1 MAGVVLRAARLSL
14 HPRPAANRATLF
26 PRTAPS
32 SPRTAGKA
40 LQGMGWWSEIACRFT
55 TLAATGAEAIGV
67 PTDVGDRAALH
78 TLAET
83 TWERFGG
90 AHIVFN
96 NAGVAAYG
104 AATELT
110 HADWEW
116 SLQINLWSAI
126 YGVETFLPRLLA
138 QNLPAHI
145 LFTAS
150 FAGLVV
156 SKNMTSYNV
165 AKAAV
170 VALAESLAKDLYNSS
185 IGVSVLCPMR
195 VATNVWETS
204 PRSRP
209 LALGGAQAFRRR
221 PAEVTAGMA
230 GEILDVDYVAQRV
243 LDGVQAARRA
253 LALGATHTIDP
264 KGVPD
269 FDCGPA

>member
-1 MAGVVLRAARLSL
+1 MKLVLADIDRSALDSAV
-14 HPRPAANRATLF
+14 ATI
-26 PRTAPS
+26 
-32 SPRTAGKA
+32 G
-40 LQGMGWWSEIACRFT
+40 
-55 TLAATGAEAIGV
+55 ATGAEVIGI
-67 PTDVGDRAALH
+67 PTDVGDGAAVR

-126 YGVETFLPRLLA
+126 YGVEMFLPRLLA
-138 QNLPAHI
+138 QNQPAHI
-145 LFTAS
+145 LFTSS

-156 SKNMTSYNV
+156 SQNMASYNV

-170 VALAESLAKDLYNSS
+170 VAVAESLAKDLRNSP

-195 VATNVWETS
+195 VATNVWDTS

-209 LALGGAQAFRRR
+209 AVLGGEQAFRRR
-221 PAEVTAGMA
+221 PPEVTAGMA

-243 LDGVQAARRA
+243 LDGVRKKTLYIVPHQEARPIIRR
-253 LALGATHTIDP
+253 
-264 KGVPD
+264 K
-269 FDCGPA
+269 FDKLDASFC

>member
-1 MAGVVLRAARLSL
+1 MEELQSRVALITGAASGIGLACARLFAREGMKLVLADIDRVALESAV
-14 HPRPAANRATLF
+14 AAL
-26 PRTAPS
+26 
-32 SPRTAGKA
+32 
-40 LQGMGWWSEIACRFT
+40 C
-55 TLAATGAEAIGV
+55 ATGAEAIGV

-83 TWERFGG
+83 TWGRFGG

-110 HADWEW
+110 QADWEW

-145 LFTAS
+145 LFTSS

-170 VALAESLAKDLYNSS
+170 VALAESLAKDLYKSS

-209 LALGGAQAFRRR
+209 AALGGAQAFRRR
-221 PAEVTAGMA
+221 PPEVTAGMA
-230 GEILDVDYVAQRV
+230 GEILDVDYVAERV
-243 LDGVQAARRA
+243 LDGVRKKTLYIVPHQEARPIIRR
-253 LALGATHTIDP
+253 
-264 KGVPD
+264 K
-269 FDCGPA
+269 FDKLDASFNV